1 MAIQLR
7 TMAGI
12 AIAGVA
18 IGFAGLSAE
27 AAGADSTA
35 DAFIARIKGQGITY
49 SSPRQARD
57 RAEAVCAQLADG
69 MSAPNVAG
77 KIYAESNLTDLQAAY
92 FVTASVT
99 FYCAER
105 SDVFTGYSGRE
116 APRPLRQPR
125 PGPS

>member
-1 MAIQLR
+1 MAVQLR

-12 AIAGVA
+12 AIAGAA

-27 AAGADSTA
+27 AADADTTG
-35 DAFIARIKGQGITY
+35 DAFLAQIKGQGITY

-57 RAEAVCAQLADG
+57 RAQAMCANLADG
-69 MSAPNVAG
+69 VSAHDVAA

-92 FVTASVT
+92 FVAASVT

-105 SDVFTGYSGRE
+105 SDVFTGYSG
-116 APRPLRQPR
+116 
-125 PGPS
+125 